1 MDKQSSTRNVG
12 IDLFRCLCIYGICAY
27 HAFFTGEFANGYE
40 SRIWTWAVPGF
51 AFISGYYGV
60 KLRIS
65 KLIRLWVMA
74 SICFLLPIALGG
86 RFLDLLFINW
96 YLLAY
101 TILMLLSPILN
112 AGLNE
117 LTKKDM
123 RLAFCGVLLLSVWSW
138 LSEFAY
144 TRSYV
149 PMANGMGALS
159 FYSVLVAY
167 VFGFV
172 YRHHPGISTK
182 VKWWWLVLL
191 IPLSAMLGH
200 YTSPVTLLLVLILF
214 RLFER
219 LQFGAHVGSVITFV
233 AASGFAVYVLHANW
247 QVLPIMHDISRCLI
261 VDWHWP
267 KYIGLMVSAAA
278 IWGTCVVIYL
288 AGRMVLMPVNGVYG
302 RVLNWLDSQVDNLMT
317 RTA

>member
-1 MDKQSSTRNVG
+1 MKMDKQSSIRNVG
-12 IDLFRCLCIYGICAY
+12 IDLFRCLCIYGICVY
-27 HAFFTGEFANGYE
+27 HAFFTGEFANGFE
-40 SRIWTWAVPGF
+40 SRVWTWAVPGF

-86 RFLDLLFINW
+86 RFFDLLFINW

-112 AGLNE
+112 AGLNG
-117 LTKKDM
+117 LARKDI
-123 RLAFCGVLLLSVWSW
+123 RLAWGGVLVLAIWSW
-138 LSEFAY
+138 LSEFAC

-149 PMANGMGALS
+149 PKANGMGALS
-159 FYSVLVAY
+159 FCSVLVAY

-172 YRHHPGISTK
+172 YRHHPGIGKK

-191 IPLSAMLGH
+191 VPLSAVLGH
-200 YTSPVTLLLVLILF
+200 YTCPVTLLLVLILF

-219 LQFGAHVGSVITFV
+219 LQFGTHVGSVITLV

-261 VDWHWP
+261 VDWHLP
-267 KYIGLMVSAAA
+267 KYIGLMGSAAA
-278 IWGTCVVIYL
+278 IWGACVVIYL
-288 AGRMVLMPVNGVYG
+288 VGRMALMPVNGVYG
-302 RVLNWLDSQVDNLMT
+302 RVLNWLDSQVDNLLT
-317 RTA
+317 

>member
-1 MDKQSSTRNVG
+1 MDKISKERNVG
-12 IDLFRCLCIYGICAY
+12 IDLFRCVCIYGICIY

-40 SRIWTWAVPGF
+40 SRLWTWCVPGF

-60 KLRIS
+60 KLRLS
-65 KLIRLWVMA
+65 KLLHLWLTTA
-74 SICFLLPIALGG
+74 ICFLLPIALGG
-86 RFLDLLFINW
+86 RFFELLFINW

-112 AGLNE
+112 AGLNG

-123 RLAFCGVLLLSVWSW
+123 RLACLGVLILSVWSW
-138 LSEFAY
+138 LSEFAC
-144 TRSYV
+144 TRSCV
-149 PMANGMGALS
+149 PKANGMGSLS
-159 FYSVLVAY
+159 FCSVLVAY
-167 VFGFV
+167 VLGFV
-172 YRHHPGISTK
+172 YRHHPEIGEK
-182 VKWWWLVLL
+182 VKCWWLVLL
-191 IPLSAMLGH
+191 IPLSAVFGH

-219 LQFGAHVGSVITFV
+219 LQFGAYVGRAITLV

-261 VDWHWP
+261 VDWHLP

-278 IWGTCVVIYL
+278 IWGTCVCIYL

-302 RVLNWLDSQVDNLMT
+302 RILSWLDSQVDNLIT
-317 RTA
+317 GTV